1 MRLASHE
8 AGHGYGP
15 GYVYVASNEFMPR
28 VVKIGRTEGLVEDRL
43 RELYATGVPGRF
55 EAEGERFFVD
65 CYEGERVVH
74 QAISKLGKRCPNREF
89 YEVERTLAVNILEA
103 MYETQHDRIQPHV
116 FEWQV
121 EEAFE
126 SCLSKGDL
134 TSAEHSFNATER
146 LPYGR
151 REELRLRLLMRALL
165 QREEGVAIWLVHSKG
180 VNPDI
185 PIRSPFQ
192 GMGIPLYDLTAFE
205 YSILM
210 NLVEFEEFLISR
222 GSDLRNSTVLSLVID
237 VMINGQRLGESLA
250 KCTKFAICLINRGAS
265 IDWPVTAN
273 LFSEARRKPADGAQ
287 FDFKIWPRDSN
298 LSSFEIAARL
308 APNDRCFSD
317 VYRAMNRLI

>member
-1 MRLASHE
+1 
-8 AGHGYGP
+8 
-15 GYVYVASNEFMPR
+15 
-28 VVKIGRTEGLVEDRL
+28 
-43 RELYATGVPGRF
+43 
-55 EAEGERFFVD
+55 
-65 CYEGERVVH
+65 
-74 QAISKLGKRCPNREF
+74 
-89 YEVERTLAVNILEA
+89 
-103 MYETQHDRIQPHV
+103 
-116 FEWQV
+116 
-121 EEAFE
+121 
-126 SCLSKGDL
+126 
-134 TSAEHSFNATER
+134 
-146 LPYGR
+146 
-151 REELRLRLLMRALL
+151 
-165 QREEGVAIWLVHSKG
+165 
-180 VNPDI
+180 
-185 PIRSPFQ
+185 
-192 GMGIPLYDLTAFE
+192 MGIPLYDLTAFE